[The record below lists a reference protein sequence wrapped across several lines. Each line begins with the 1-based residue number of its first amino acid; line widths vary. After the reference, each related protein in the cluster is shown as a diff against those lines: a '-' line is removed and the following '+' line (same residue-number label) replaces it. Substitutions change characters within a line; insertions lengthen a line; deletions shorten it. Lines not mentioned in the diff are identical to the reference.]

1 MLGLSASTVEDLEI
15 EFSSKS
21 RFDNQVMISK
31 LGGNQNL
38 KRLVFKQ
45 FAYSDECFK
54 TLANCVQHND
64 FSLEEIVIDGVSYE
78 ELYGFSSPLD

>member
-1 MLGLSASTVEDLEI
+1 MHQLLKILSI

-38 KRLVFKQ
+38 KKIGVQVNLPTPMNASKLWQTVF
-45 FAYSDECFK
+45 S
-54 TLANCVQHND
+54 HND
-64 FSLEEIVIDGVSYE
+64 FSLEEIVIEGVSMKS
-78 ELYGFSSPLD
+78 LYGFSSPLD